1 MSQSGSNSEKATPV
15 PVPNTE
21 VKFLCADDTWGATPW
36 ESRTLPVFSKIA
48 QLVEQSAVN
57 RKVVGSSPTLGAKI

>member
-1 MSQSGSNSEKATPV
+1 MYAIFREYKNFLKRSGNNSEKATPV
-15 PVPNTE
+15 PIPNTE
-21 VKFLCADDTWGATPW
+21 VKFLSADDTWGAAPW

-57 RKVVGSSPTLGAKI
+57 R